1 MIELRSV
8 SKTYRGVRALDRVDL
23 RFEPG
28 RTTAITGPR
37 GSGKTILLRV
47 MAGLIEPDQGEV
59 LIDGQTLRPANLAE
73 CRRALG
79 YVVAD
84 GLFPHLTA
92 EQNVWIM
99 LRRRGDEIKDCVKR
113 VGELGRLLR
122 LSEEAL
128 VKYPAELSPVER
140 IRVGLMRGLALDPP
154 NLILDDPLSALDAME
169 RFAFSRELKELI
181 SPESLGGRA
190 VVFATPN
197 LGEAAQLS
205 ETIVLLQ
212 GGRVIQ
218 QGSVQD
224 FQLVPVSPFVSDFV
238 EAQRGLAAR

>member
-23 RFEPG
+23 RFEAG

-37 GSGKTILLRV
+37 GSGKSLLLRLI
-47 MAGLIEPDQGEV
+47 AGLVEPDQGEV
-59 LIDGQTLRPANLAE
+59 LIDGQTLRSSNLAE

-113 VGELGRLLR
+113 VAELAHLARLP
-122 LSEEAL
+122 EDAL
-128 VKYPAELSPVER
+128 VKYPAELSPGEC
-140 IRVGLMRGLALDPP
+140 IRASLMRALALDPP
-154 NLILDDPLSALDAME
+154 NLLLDDPLSPLDSMD
-169 RFAFSRELKELI
+169 RFAFASELKDLL
-181 SPESLGGRA
+181 SPESLGNRA
-190 VVFATPN
+190 VVCATAN
-197 LGEAAQLS
+197 LAEAARLS

-212 GGRVIQ
+212 DGRIIQ